1 MKRVKC
7 FVTNFLVC
15 IGKAAGP
22 KRPAALV
29 LFTYLALI
37 QACSMAAQL
46 GASSSS
52 VQISY
57 L

>member
-1 MKRVKC
+1 MKRVKY
-7 FVTNFLVC
+7 FVTIFLVYMR
-15 IGKAAGP
+15 KAAGP
-22 KRPAALV
+22 KRPAAFV